1 MYDCNY
7 FLLRKAQKLREY
19 NPTLYG
25 IYSIAYLVWLI
36 GRIKEDEKEYVDL
49 RKDVESCGW

>member
-19 NPTLYG
+19 NPTVYG
-25 IYSIAYLVWLI
+25 IYTIAYLVWIISNL
-36 GRIKEDEKEYVDL
+36 KEEDVNL
-49 RKDVESCGW
+49 RKDVESCEW